1 MSKKQEVVDAL
12 DTVIKKGDDFL
23 VKAKDF
29 ITCVESLV
37 VTATAL
43 KEMNINL
50 MTIYENIL
58 VTMLIG
64 SWSCLGASLLISSI
78 QSIIYD
84 RRKEKR
90 ELEYHNERMK
100 SLK

>member
-1 MSKKQEVVDAL
+1 
-12 DTVIKKGDDFL
+12 
-23 VKAKDF
+23 
-29 ITCVESLV
+29 
-37 VTATAL
+37 
-43 KEMNINL
+43 
-50 MTIYENIL
+50 MTIYETIL

-64 SWSCLGASLLISSI
+64 SWSCLGASLLVSSI

-100 SLK
+100 NLK